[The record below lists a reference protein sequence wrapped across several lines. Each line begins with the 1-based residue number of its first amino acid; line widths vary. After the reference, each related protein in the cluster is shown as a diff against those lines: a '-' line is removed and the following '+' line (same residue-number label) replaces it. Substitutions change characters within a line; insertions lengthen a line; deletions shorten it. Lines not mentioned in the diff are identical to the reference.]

1 MHLHFKIAASCGH
14 KLQSISISSL
24 ATCSHVKIS
33 VSSSYRPRS
42 LYDGMSSILW
52 ISSIKSSLSS
62 WRRVDFMTVCSFN
75 NIVEWTRV
83 PETQCVGYSIIY
95 GSFINNKVKKGEVAI
110 WIFFRFREKRTY
122 IEVHVSSMHVKPL
135 LIHQLEGYAVENVK
149 SSIIFWTTKIKTLNK
164 Y

>member
-1 MHLHFKIAASCGH
+1 MHLHFKTVTGCGH

-52 ISSIKSSLSS
+52 ISSINSSLSS

-75 NIVEWTRV
+75 STVKWARV
-83 PETQCVGYSIIY
+83 PKTQCLGSSIIY
-95 GSFINNKVKKGEVAI
+95 GSFIRSRKVKLLFG
-110 WIFFRFREKRTY
+110 IFWDLEQKRTY
-122 IEVHVSSMHVKPL
+122 VKVHVSSMHVKPL
-135 LIHQLEGYAVENVK
+135 LVHQLEGYAVENVK
-149 SSIIFWTTKIKTLNK
+149 SSIVFWTTEVETLNQHL
-164 Y
+164 